1 MAVKASVCSDLL
13 GCGWFGVRQ
22 SDQSAPAV
30 CPRCLKQLLGV
41 DPRTGRFPTGLD
53 ALRDAEAARVLGER
67 GEAS

>member
-1 MAVKASVCSDLL
+1 VVKASVCSDLL

-41 DPRTGRFPTGLD
+41 DPRTGRFPR
-53 ALRDAEAARVLGER
+53 RDEQEAR
-67 GEAS
+67 S